1 MYAVLRSTPGKKAYE
16 VASVLEQ
23 RKAEMGQ
30 LLRLINGFVS
40 YSLVC
45 TEEGTISVSVFRDK
59 ACAKEGIRVQLDWI
73 KNNAP
78 DLEPPGLAEGPVLI
92 SIVA

>member
-23 RKAEMGQ
+23 HKAEMGQ
-30 LLRLINGFVS
+30 LLRSLNGFVR

-45 TEEGTISVSVFRDK
+45 TEEGTISVSVFRD
-59 ACAKEGIRVQLDWI
+59 
-73 KNNAP
+73 N
-78 DLEPPGLAEGPVLI
+78 LEPPGLAEGRVLI
-92 SIVA
+92 SIIG